1 MRSRRFW
8 RPRLAYTDKT
18 SSDEL
23 SRLTL
28 WRSSV
33 VSGNNP
39 KIQRAILEF
48 GSLLALFVPATFLFP
63 SSSYRE
69 SAQGLCQTH
78 RRPEITYRCGVAL
91 VSHRTPFPTDAGF
104 RFPAHGLGLFQQGP
118 SSYRP

>member
-39 KIQRAILEF
+39 RIQGQSLILARF
-48 GSLLALFVPATFLFP
+48 WPCSSLQLSFFLVLP
-63 SSSYRE
+63 TE
-69 SAQGLCQTH
+69 NAQGLCQTH

-91 VSHRTPFPTDAGF
+91 VNNGLHGF
-104 RFPAHGLGLFQQGP
+104 V
-118 SSYRP
+118 Y